1 MFCKFCF
8 NGWLWWYG
16 GGRLSCL
23 NCWVIIECFN
33 DNIDCL
39 LINFGFKNLGVILE
53 VYGDLSNG
61 DCWDIRL

>member
-1 MFCKFCF
+1 M
-8 NGWLWWYG
+8 
-16 GGRLSCL
+16 
-23 NCWVIIECFN
+23 IIECFN

-61 DCWDIRL
+61 ECWDIRL